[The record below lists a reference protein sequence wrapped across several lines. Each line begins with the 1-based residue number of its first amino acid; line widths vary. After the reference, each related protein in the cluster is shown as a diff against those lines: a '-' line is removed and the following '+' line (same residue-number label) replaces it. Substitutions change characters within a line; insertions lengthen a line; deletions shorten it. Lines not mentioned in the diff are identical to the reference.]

1 MRRRASQFGLS
12 SNNLS
17 HNAILK
23 KIASYIVLF
32 SCTRAPK
39 VLICPFTHVYT
50 SISTSKDFLSNIDT
64 LMSALGETQ
73 GSVFGPH
80 PRYAHCTTNHPALP
94 PDPQP
99 HWSCEVCFF
108 QNSCF
113 HFIICKFVVL
123 NCPRRKKIKA
133 LAFKKSTALLI
144 QTHGRNHNY
153 GKCFN
158 SRSVRTRV
166 SCEKSALCSLKYLIT
181 KYVR

>member
-133 LAFKKSTALLI
+133 LAFKKAQHYSFRPMEEIITMVNVLIVGLFALVF
-144 QTHGRNHNY
+144 HV
-153 GKCFN
+153 K
-158 SRSVRTRV
+158 SRH
-166 SCEKSALCSLKYLIT
+166 CAL
-181 KYVR
+181 